1 MDPQGMLHD
10 FRAAGVVILV
20 LFAISKFQAIL
31 RIWAPYVKPTHARH
45 DWCTVLRFLADD
57 P

>member
-1 MDPQGMLHD
+1 MLHD